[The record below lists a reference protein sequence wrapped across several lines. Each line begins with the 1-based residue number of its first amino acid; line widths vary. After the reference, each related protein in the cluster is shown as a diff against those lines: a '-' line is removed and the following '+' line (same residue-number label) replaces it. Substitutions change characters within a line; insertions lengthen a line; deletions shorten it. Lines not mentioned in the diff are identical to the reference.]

1 MAHWDGE
8 RDRRRVQEMRECN
21 LTGTEEIIRNFE
33 DTGDVIYWSQLIEHN
48 IDFALFLHTGR

>member
-1 MAHWDGE
+1 
-8 RDRRRVQEMRECN
+8 MRECN